1 MHDQAGH
8 QQSTLR
14 PWLARSLALGL
25 VCAGLLLLAACDLIP
40 LPLSPTPTPP
50 PQVSNAEVEL
60 LSGQAW
66 ARLASGEGWIEFF
79 GRLSLLYDD
88 QIRVPDN
95 AESPAE
101 LQLSD
106 ETLVR
111 LEPGTTIQLL
121 QPTPPESRP
130 TFRLGK
136 GRIAVVSASSDQLFD
151 IYLSA
156 TESFTYEFLNFVVD
170 SQQTGTAFELWLDE
184 NTARI
189 AMSTE
194 GLVRVTTEDDEAI
207 LEPEWQAWAE
217 LDRKIHVIKPRPTD
231 TPTPTSTATPTNTP
245 TPTVTSTPTATPTA
259 TATPTDTPTHTPSPT
274 PSDTPTPTATP
285 TLAVT
290 PTPTVKAT
298 VPLPQVYQAP
308 ELVEPYPNQVFGF
321 DKQQSIRLLW
331 LGPDSLAADHWYE
344 VQLWREGESPTGQY
358 WTKDNWWDMGPEY
371 YPGDYYWRVIIVQG
385 QGDQAA
391 GAVSPPSET
400 RFFQWIE
407 VAPTPKP
414 GPKPK
419 PTNTPVP
426 PTPTPK
432 PTNTSPPKPT
442 NTPDPRNTPSG

>member
-8 QQSTLR
+8 RQPTLR
-14 PWLARSLALGL
+14 PRLARSLALGL
-25 VCAGLLLLAACDLIP
+25 ACAGLLLLAACDLIP

-50 PQVSNAEVEL
+50 PQGSNAEVEL

-66 ARLASGEGWIEFF
+66 AKLASGEGWIEFF

-95 AESPAE
+95 AELPAE

-106 ETLVR
+106 GTLVH
-111 LEPGTTIQLL
+111 LEPGTTLQLV

-184 NTARI
+184 TTARI

-194 GLVRVTTEDDEAI
+194 GLVQVNTEDDEAI

-231 TPTPTSTATPTNTP
+231 TPTPTSTATPTDTP
-245 TPTVTSTPTATPTA
+245 TPTVTATPT
-259 TATPTDTPTHTPSPT
+259 P
-274 PSDTPTPTATP
+274 
-285 TLAVT
+285 AVT

-298 VPLPQVYQAP
+298 VPLPQVYQPP
-308 ELVEPYPNQVFGF
+308 ELLEPYPNQIFGF
-321 DKQQSIRLLW
+321 DKQQSIRLSW

-344 VQLWREGESPTGQY
+344 VQLWREGESPAGQY
-358 WTKDNWWDMGPEY
+358 WTQDNWWDMGPEY

-385 QGDQAA
+385 QGDQAV

-400 RFFQWIE
+400 RFFQWIA

-426 PTPTPK
+426 PTPTRK
-432 PTNTSPPKPT
+432 PTNTPVPKPT
-442 NTPDPRNTPSG
+442 NTPDPRRTPGG